1 MHLLHRSNDTGHW
14 RGSNDL
20 LKITV
25 RNRQRRLAADTG
37 HWRGSNDLLKIIVR
51 IATGGTPAA
60 GTAR

>member
-37 HWRGSNDLLKIIVR
+37 HWRGSDDLQKIIVGNCPR
-51 IATGGTPAA
+51 GHPGWQE
-60 GTAR
+60 